1 MKKGIALLSFLGIL
15 MSGEAQAQAVS
26 YTDEVKALGAVAG
39 QGLACGSTK
48 YDTFEMLARA
58 IMITKAA
65 SNSIQ
70 EQAMYRYN
78 EEKANAYV
86 SKQFDGFYDC
96 ERINQ
101 RFDSQEIFQ
110 ATLYRDGTIKMPDG
124 KILTPRQPYDV
135 TLLYSKDKK
144 EKIEA
149 QAIYDGKKGQ
159 QAKDAQISVEGIDA
173 KRTPQAKPTTQT
185 TPQNVEP
192 VYQGTVGRISRKK
205 R

>member
-1 MKKGIALLSFLGIL
+1 MKKRIILLSFLGIL
-15 MSGEAQAQAVS
+15 VSGNVAAQAVS

-39 QGLACGSTK
+39 QGLACGSSK

-96 ERINQ
+96 EVINR
-101 RFDSQEIFQ
+101 RFDNQEIFQ

-144 EKIEA
+144 EKIDA

-159 QAKDAQISVEGIDA
+159 KAKDAQISVEGIDA
-173 KRTPQAKPTTQT
+173 KRTPQPKATAQATS
-185 TPQNVEP
+185 QNVEP
-192 VYQGTVGRISRKK
+192 VYQDTVGRISRKK